1 MISNAVYDDFDV
13 SCYSILISS
22 DVSARYFSS
31 DMLFSLN
38 LIVLLFCL
46 LCLLVCVYYYCFGR
60 TGGID
65 A

>member
-1 MISNAVYDDFDV
+1 MISNAVCDDFDV
-13 SCYSILISS
+13 WCYSILKSS
-22 DVSARYFSS
+22 DISARYFSP
-31 DMLFSLN
+31 DMFFSLN

-46 LCLLVCVYYYCFGR
+46 LCLMICVYYYCFGR

>member
-13 SCYSILISS
+13 SCYSILKSS
-22 DVSARYFSS
+22 DVSVRYFSP

-46 LCLLVCVYYYCFGR
+46 LCLMICVYYYCFCK

>member
-13 SCYSILISS
+13 SCYSILKSS

-31 DMLFSLN
+31 DILFSLN

-46 LCLLVCVYYYCFGR
+46 LCFLICVYYYCFVR
-60 TGGID
+60 IGGID